1 MSLTTGRGPLSANP
15 AGRFNKTVPSGL
27 VYVEPFP
34 RRVRG
39 VSAGRTVLDSE
50 RVLLVHRPAQPPTYA
65 FPSGDAT
72 EVRSEVEP
80 EADGYVRVG
89 WGAVD
94 SWYEEEEQVFVHP
107 RNPYHRVDCIPTAR
121 RLRVE
126 LAGVVVVD
134 TTATIGV
141 YETSLA
147 PRLYVNRAQLLV
159 DVLKPSASTT
169 YCPYKGTASYWSA
182 LVGEEVV
189 PDVAWSYE
197 TPHSECRAIHSHLSF
212 DETKLTVE
220 AALPQWPDQRQ
231 IVIS

>member
-15 AGRFNKTVPSGL
+15 AGRFNKAVPSGL

-39 VSAGRTVLDSE
+39 VSAGTVVLDSE

-72 EVRSEVEP
+72 QVRSEAEP
-80 EADGYVRVG
+80 EADGYVRVE
-89 WGAVD
+89 WDAVD
-94 SWYEEEEQVFVHP
+94 SWYEEEEQVFMHP

-126 LAGVVVVD
+126 LAGVVLVD

-141 YETSLA
+141 YETCLA
-147 PRLYVNRAQLLV
+147 PRLYVNHAQLLA
-159 DVLKPSASTT
+159 DVLRPSATTT

-182 LVGEEVV
+182 FVDEEVV

-197 TPHSECRAIHSHLSF
+197 TPYSECRAIHSHLSF
-212 DETKLTVE
+212 DETQPGVE
-220 AALPQWPDQRQ
+220 AALPRWPDQSGS
-231 IVIS
+231 VIR